1 MKGAIVTGANGF
13 MGHHLV
19 QTLIDNDYKV
29 YAVIRSEESE
39 VSCIDQLPNVE
50 LIYCDMKNWDS
61 LPEKIDGAQIEY
73 VYHLAWAGSSGDLR
87 KNYELQMEN
96 VLSTCKLIEAMK
108 RMQIKRLLVAGS
120 VTQLMYRDY
129 LTEDQILPEMVTC
142 YAIGKISA
150 EYLCK
155 CLCTEY
161 GIDLCWTYISNF
173 YGADDTTNN
182 FINFLIRSYT
192 RGEVPSLTSAEQ
204 FADFAYVTDIAR
216 ALMYA

>member
-39 VSCIDQLPNVE
+39 VSCIDQLPNVK
-50 LIYCDMKNWDS
+50 LVYCDMKNWDS

-96 VLSTCKLIEAMK
+96 VLSTCF
-108 RMQIKRLLVAGS
+108 RQ
-120 VTQLMYRDY
+120 
-129 LTEDQILPEMVTC
+129 
-142 YAIGKISA
+142 KISDSCRNAA
-150 EYLCK
+150 ESDQRLYRLRQRRN
-155 CLCTEY
+155 THVDR
-161 GIDLCWTYISNF
+161 GSDL
-173 YGADDTTNN
+173 A
-182 FINFLIRSYT
+182 
-192 RGEVPSLTSAEQ
+192 
-204 FADFAYVTDIAR
+204 
-216 ALMYA
+216 

>member
-39 VSCIDQLPNVE
+39 VSCIDQLPNVK
-50 LIYCDMKNWDS
+50 LVYCDMKNWDS

-96 VLSTCKLIEAMK
+96 VLSTCLSLIH
-108 RMQIKRLLVAGS
+108 I
-120 VTQLMYRDY
+120 
-129 LTEDQILPEMVTC
+129 
-142 YAIGKISA
+142 
-150 EYLCK
+150 
-155 CLCTEY
+155 
-161 GIDLCWTYISNF
+161 
-173 YGADDTTNN
+173 
-182 FINFLIRSYT
+182 
-192 RGEVPSLTSAEQ
+192 
-204 FADFAYVTDIAR
+204 
-216 ALMYA
+216 